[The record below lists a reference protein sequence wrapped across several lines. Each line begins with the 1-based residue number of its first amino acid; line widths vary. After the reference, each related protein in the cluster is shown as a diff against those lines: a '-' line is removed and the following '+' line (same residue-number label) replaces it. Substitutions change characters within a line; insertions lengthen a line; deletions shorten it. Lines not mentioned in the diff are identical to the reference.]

1 MEITLRSRG
10 PVIRAEASASDPYA
24 ALDLAAEKLDARL
37 RKQHDKRFSRRGAR
51 RIPAAEVP
59 DHVPGVATLNGSGAS
74 TAQEQEQAVPTKKIG
89 SLEVQGDGPLV
100 VREKTHVAAPM
111 TLDQALYEME
121 LVGHDFYLFV
131 DSETK
136 EPSVVYRRHAYDYGV
151 IHLRTDTM
159 VTENHSP
166 RRAEPSAADPP
177 GDSTAGAP
185 GARVRPRGTG
195 VPPPGGRTG
204 TPVTVRHGIMA
215 AAAQQV
221 GRCLGLAMVRTTGH
235 SLQGRN
241 AMADSFGPMRDEDAD
256 DGVVGMGPDADT
268 PRKEPIRVLVVDDH
282 ALFRR
287 GLEIVLAAEE
297 DIQVVGEAGDGAEAV
312 EKAADLLPDIVLM
325 DVRMPKR
332 GGIEACTSIKEVAP
346 SAKIIMLTISDEE
359 ADLYDAIKAGATGY
373 LLKEISTD
381 EVATAI
387 RAVADG
393 QSQISPSMASKLLTE
408 FKSMIQRTDERRL
421 VPAPRLTDRELE
433 VLKLVATGM
442 NNRDIAKELFIS
454 ENTVKNHVRNIL
466 EKLQLHSRMEAVVYA
481 MREKILEIR

>member
-1 MEITLRSRG
+1 MTTASFTSIPTVPPARRSRAAA
-10 PVIRAEASASDPYA
+10 RA
-24 ALDLAAEKLDARL
+24 AR
-37 RKQHDKRFSRRGAR
+37 
-51 RIPAAEVP
+51 
-59 DHVPGVATLNGSGAS
+59 
-74 TAQEQEQAVPTKKIG
+74 
-89 SLEVQGDGPLV
+89 
-100 VREKTHVAAPM
+100 
-111 TLDQALYEME
+111 
-121 LVGHDFYLFV
+121 
-131 DSETK
+131 
-136 EPSVVYRRHAYDYGV
+136 
-151 IHLRTDTM
+151 
-159 VTENHSP
+159 
-166 RRAEPSAADPP
+166 SAAD
-177 GDSTAGAP
+177 GR
-185 GARVRPRGTG
+185 ARRCPCGRPVRPGGTRMLAVSQSAGECAELVRTLQGEERMADTFEPGSFGTG
-195 VPPPGGRTG
+195 GGST
-204 TPVTVRHGIMA
+204 
-215 AAAQQV
+215 
-221 GRCLGLAMVRTTGH
+221 
-235 SLQGRN
+235 
-241 AMADSFGPMRDEDAD
+241 D
-256 DGVVGMGPDADT
+256 
-268 PRKEPIRVLVVDDH
+268 EPIRVLVVDDH

-287 GLEIVLAAEE
+287 GLEIVLAQEE

-312 EKAADLLPDIVLM
+312 DKAADLLPDIVLM
-325 DVRMPKR
+325 DVRMPRR